1 MHYKDKS
8 SELKKAKE
16 YLFKAAMLRMK
27 SYLNNLESDL
37 KCINHRFNQYDES
50 FKE

>member
-1 MHYKDKS
+1 
-8 SELKKAKE
+8 
-16 YLFKAAMLRMK
+16 MK

-50 FKE
+50 FKEWKNWIRILITLMRNFLLEIKFLLN